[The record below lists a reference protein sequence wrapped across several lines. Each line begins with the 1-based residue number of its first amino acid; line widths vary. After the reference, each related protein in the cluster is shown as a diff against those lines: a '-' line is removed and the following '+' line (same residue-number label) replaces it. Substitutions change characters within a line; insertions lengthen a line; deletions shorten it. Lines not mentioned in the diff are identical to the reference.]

1 MIGRIRGLLIEKK
14 PPIVCV
20 DVHGIGFQILA
31 PLSTCLQLPALS
43 EEVTLF
49 TELVVRED
57 SQTLYGFIRES
68 DKSLFQKVIK
78 ISGIGPK
85 LALGILSGMEP
96 HIFAQC
102 VENNDVASLTK
113 LPGVG
118 KKTAERMVIELR
130 EKLQAWLVHE
140 SLGEYSSTALTM
152 SSGAKAEAIAGLEA
166 LGYKPKEAQKAVAK
180 VYQDGKSAEV
190 LIKES
195 LMGA

>member
-14 PPIVCV
+14 PPMVCV
-20 DVHGIGFQILA
+20 DVHGIGFQVLA
-31 PLSTCLQLPALS
+31 PLSTCLQLPAVG
-43 EEVTLF
+43 EEVALF
-49 TELVVRED
+49 TEFVVTED
-57 SQTLYGFIRES
+57 SQTLYGFMRES
-68 DKSLFQKVIK
+68 DKLLFQKVIK

-102 VENNDVASLTK
+102 VENNDITSLTK

-118 KKTAERMVIELR
+118 KKTAERIVIELR

-140 SLGEYSSTALTM
+140 TIGEYSSTALTT
-152 SSGAKAEAIAGLEA
+152 SSGAQAEAVAGLEA
-166 LGYKPKEAQKAVAK
+166 LGYKPKEAQKAIAK
-180 VYQDGKSAEV
+180 VYEDGKSAEM